1 MTLTTESD
9 LRSAAAR
16 TEPDLRP
23 QATYW
28 TLQSRLMARV
38 AGLPLATVGVL
49 RCPDSYRWAEEMLH
63 EEQQLAETASPL
75 SDLLYGLIND
85 NADDLVRRQ
94 LLGLRRQVFNNRLPQ
109 DAAAAV
115 TLVAGLDATTAERL
129 TGWLAARR
137 RLDELRADGGRIVGA
152 EVAGTTARL
161 RRLATEDRL
170 RRGVLLASPSLDAQL
185 DGFIEGGAARPGKK
199 ERRIIRSVLSYLY
212 RTACKPSPFS
222 TFTSV
227 GVGRLAADA
236 ADAGHTVT
244 VADDWSSHPLLNVV
258 VLGRLAELVLADPRR
273 RADLPVQAATGW
285 RNDDDRV
292 RFVRRWVTAGDDAA
306 AVTFDAAS
314 DRLYFLQ
321 RTGVLERMLRMMERT
336 PGIRFGELTGWLG
349 AAERATADE
358 CDRYLAALLQLG
370 MLQFPGLQTDVH
382 SRDPLRGFQQALRAI
397 ERPWADQLADGLAEP
412 ISAVDRYAYAGHAE
426 RRQLLGQLRAS
437 LHELQTS
444 LGDEAAT
451 LPRTLLYEDVRAG
464 TEELALDRQA
474 WSGLLADSLRSVER
488 VLPAFDLTLP
498 QRVTFAGYFLARYG
512 RGQRCDDLLKLVH
525 DFHEDFYDQYM
536 SFSGRTKAFED
547 GEYVPEANWL
557 RLPGIT
563 ALDDARRELVA
574 RMRAV
579 WAGAADAGEVHLDEE
594 TVDAVA
600 AHLAPVAARFGP
612 QSHFVQLADRPG
624 DPVAVLN
631 QSYGGLFFPFSR
643 FTHCF
648 DAPADEL
655 EPDGLAQRLLRQ
667 AGEIEP
673 DGAVLAEI
681 TGGAVVTNLNLH
693 GRLTRYQIVCP
704 GETSSVPVENQL
716 HLDDLYLEHDVAQ
729 DRLVL
734 RSHRLGRE
742 VIPVYLGYLVPL
754 ALPEIPRTL
763 LLLSPSSLAPVNL
776 WGGVPEGEPRDGV
789 RYRPRVRHRNLVLSR
804 RAWTVAGEDLP
815 RLSPQLTDEDWF
827 LAWQRWRRVHGLPVR
842 TFATVT
848 ETSADGRSRSGKPQ
862 YVDFASYLSLYAL
875 DGLLQSP
882 GARVVFREMLP
893 DEDELHV
900 RSSRGQHVAELAVET
915 LRSPS
920 TPAHLTPTLSPAI
933 PTSPFAMR
941 QEAQP

>member
-1 MTLTTESD
+1 MTLTTE
-9 LRSAAAR
+9 
-16 TEPDLRP
+16 PDLQPAATAGRP
-23 QATYW
+23 AATRW
-28 TLQSRLMARV
+28 TLQPRLMARV
-38 AGLPLATVGVL
+38 AGLPLVTVGAL
-49 RCPDSYRWAEEMLH
+49 RCPDSRRWAEEVLH
-63 EEQQLAETASPL
+63 EEESLAETASHL
-75 SDLLYGLIND
+75 SDLLHGMVND
-85 NADDLVRRQ
+85 NDDDLVRRQ
-94 LLGLRRQVFNNRLPQ
+94 LLRLRRQVFNNRLPQ
-109 DAAAAV
+109 DADAAV
-115 TLVAGLDATTAERL
+115 TLLTRLNAATAERL
-129 TGWLAARR
+129 TSWLAARR
-137 RLDELRADGGRIVGA
+137 RLNDLRADGERIVGTEA
-152 EVAGTTARL
+152 SGTTARL
-161 RRLATEDRL
+161 RQLAAEDRL
-170 RRGVLLASPSLDAQL
+170 RRGVLLASPSLDSQL
-185 DGFIEGGAARPGKK
+185 DAFIDGRADRPGKK
-199 ERRIIRSVLSYLY
+199 ERRITRSVLSYLY

-222 TFTSV
+222 TFTAV
-227 GVGRLAADA
+227 GVGRLAET
-236 ADAGHTVT
+236 ADAGHRVA
-244 VADDWSSHPLLNVV
+244 VADDWSGHPRLNVV
-258 VLGRLAELVLADPRR
+258 VLGRLAELVLADPQR

-285 RNDDDRV
+285 RNDEDRV
-292 RFVRRWVTAGDDAA
+292 RFVRRWVTTGDDNA

-321 RTGVLERMLRMMERT
+321 RTGVLERMLRMMKRT
-336 PGIRFGELTGWLG
+336 PGVSFGQLTGWL
-349 AAERATADE
+349 AATERATADE

-370 MLQFPGLQTDVH
+370 MLQFPCLQTDVH
-382 SRDPLRGFQQALRAI
+382 SRDPLRGFQEALRAI
-397 ERPWADQLADGLAEP
+397 ERPWANQLADGLTEP
-412 ISAVDRYAYAGHAE
+412 ISYVDRYALAGHAE
-426 RRQLLGQLRAS
+426 RRELLGRLRAS

-444 LGDEAAT
+444 LGDEDAT

-464 TEELALDRQA
+464 VDDLVLDRQA

-488 VLPAFDLTLP
+488 ILPAFDVTLP
-498 QRVTFAGYFLARYG
+498 QRITFTGYFLARYG
-512 RGQRCDDLLKLVH
+512 RGGHCDDLLKLVH
-525 DFHEDFYDQYM
+525 DFHEDFFDQYLT
-536 SFSGRTKAFED
+536 FNGRPKAFED
-547 GEYVPEANWL
+547 GEYVPEVNWL

-563 ALDDARRELVA
+563 ALDDARRELVV

-579 WAGAADAGEVHLDEE
+579 WAGAADAAEVRLDEE

-600 AHLAPVAARFGP
+600 AHLTPVTTRFAP

-648 DAPADEL
+648 DAPRDEL
-655 EPDGLAQRLLRQ
+655 EPDGLAQQLLRQ

-704 GETSSVPVENQL
+704 GETSSVPAEDQL
-716 HLDDLYLEHDVAQ
+716 HLDDLHLEHDVAEG
-729 DRLVL
+729 RLVL

-804 RAWTVAGEDLP
+804 RAWTVGGQDLP
-815 RLSPQLTDEDWF
+815 RLSPQVADEDWF
-827 LAWQRWRRVHGLPVR
+827 LAWQRWRRAHGLPER

-848 ETSADGRSRSGKPQ
+848 ETSGDGRSRSGKPQ

-893 DEDELHV
+893 DEDALHV
-900 RSSRGQHVAELAVET
+900 RSSRGEHVAELAVET

-920 TPAHLTPTLSPAI
+920 ILPP
-933 PTSPFAMR
+933 AMR
-941 QEAQP
+941 QDGQP